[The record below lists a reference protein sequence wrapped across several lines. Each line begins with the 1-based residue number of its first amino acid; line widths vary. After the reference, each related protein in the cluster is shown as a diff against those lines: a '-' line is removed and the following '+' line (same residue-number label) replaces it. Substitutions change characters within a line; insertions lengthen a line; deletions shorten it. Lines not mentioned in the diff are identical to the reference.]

1 MFSFQYE
8 MFDDI
13 KARSVLYDKKKKIG
27 YLLTQK
33 DKGKAHIFKL
43 SMAYS
48 AAISFIVGYFLHLPF
63 YAYIVMAVLLY
74 GLCLLYFNKKFL
86 PSLTMLKK
94 VEKKKEVKKQKEGQF
109 PVVGLGYAAIGIG
122 LIYCLFTNQVE
133 AGMMVYVVY
142 GAIAI
147 CFINA
152 FFFFYNYVK
161 KV

>member
-8 MFDDI
+8 IFDDI

-63 YAYIVMAVLLY
+63 YAYIVWLY
-74 GLCLLYFNKKFL
+74 YCMVCVCFISIKRFL

-94 VEKKKEVKKQKEGQF
+94 VEKKKEVKNK
-109 PVVGLGYAAIGIG
+109 
-122 LIYCLFTNQVE
+122 
-133 AGMMVYVVY
+133 
-142 GAIAI
+142 
-147 CFINA
+147 
-152 FFFFYNYVK
+152 K
-161 KV
+161 KVSFRLSGLVMQQ